1 MPTGSSRSAA
11 LSQAGPAPALPR
23 PALLALVM
31 QALHAS
37 DEDSFIGQWV
47 ELLRTRKSE
56 LLINLPMYASKVT
69 NHRSCIAFKF
79 TQSSPARSVLN
90 DECSVQCD
98 DQSRGPLGHAHRV
111 QPVRRAE
118 PGRARARAATTSAAG
133 PRDASA
139 ARQRRGQFHRS
150 VGGVTP
156 YTEIGITNCK
166 TMNSSSGVK

>member
-37 DEDSFIGQWV
+37 DEDSFI
-47 ELLRTRKSE
+47 
-56 LLINLPMYASKVT
+56 
-69 NHRSCIAFKF
+69 
-79 TQSSPARSVLN
+79 ARSVLN